1 MVKGL
6 EDKGCKEWLSSLD
19 WFSPELRRPR
29 GGTELCSLMAVTR
42 PEGMAWACIREGS
55 GRVLRK
61 GTSSKGGQA
70 LEQAPQ
76 DSGHTPKLLVFKE
89 HSDNV
94 LRHRI

>member
-1 MVKGL
+1 
-6 EDKGCKEWLSSLD
+6 
-19 WFSPELRRPR
+19 
-29 GGTELCSLMAVTR
+29 MAVTR